1 MSASSVMTR
10 TTVRGKSDTP
20 FGPCEEAFLKLK
32 FHSYENTGSG
42 FQGMIDMSRATQ
54 DLLVAV
60 SEEQLGNAPKL
71 FWIDRATRML
81 YFSVAAI
88 TTTGFGDILP
98 MTPWA
103 RLIATVECLVGI
115 VLAGAFVNAITKGR
129 SG

>member
-1 MSASSVMTR
+1 
-10 TTVRGKSDTP
+10 
-20 FGPCEEAFLKLK
+20 
-32 FHSYENTGSG
+32 
-42 FQGMIDMSRATQ
+42 
-54 DLLVAV
+54 
-60 SEEQLGNAPKL
+60 
-71 FWIDRATRML
+71 ML